1 MKRLLTALVLI
12 PLVLLAVFRL
22 PDPIF
27 IAVVGLIAI
36 LATTEY
42 LQIVKSYGYAEF
54 RLTTYSVIAVLYLIV
69 MLIMR
74 TNWISGLLVLVL
86 PAVLLIFAPSAF
98 LVAGMREGD
107 LRRVLPGAA
116 MSFFA
121 VPYIGGSLACIAL
134 LRTFTSSGWF
144 FVLFTFF
151 AVWVGDSA
159 AYYVGRSIGRYKFSP
174 RISPKKTWEG
184 AVASVVGAVIVVAI
198 FSHFAPQIES
208 ALRRVHLVAELQ
220 PVPSYG
226 DVVQPVILTR
236 APLWI
241 VCLIGA
247 LLNIAA
253 QLGDL
258 FESLIKRG
266 AGVKDSGTILPGHG
280 GILDRIDAL
289 LFAAPVAFVLFVAFG
304 NKFLVMTVF

>member
-27 IAVVGLIAI
+27 VAVVGMVAA
-36 LATTEY
+36 LATMEY
-42 LQIVKSYGYAEF
+42 LQIIRSYGFAEF
-54 RLTTYSVIAVLYLIV
+54 RVTTYASVAVLYLVTMAATRPFSEWAASRGIPIIAV
-69 MLIMR
+69 FCLIALP
-74 TNWISGLLVLVL
+74 IFFVFSPSIFLL
-86 PAVLLIFAPSAF
+86 
-98 LVAGMREGD
+98 AGMREDD

-121 VPYIGGSLACIAL
+121 VPYIGGALACLAL
-134 LRTFTSSGWF
+134 LRTSFAGAAGWF

-151 AVWVGDSA
+151 AVWVGDTA
-159 AYYVGRSIGRYKFSP
+159 AYYVGRSIGRVKFAP

-184 AVASVVGAVIVVAI
+184 AIASVVGAVIVVAL
-198 FSHFAPQIES
+198 FNHFALQIQHG
-208 ALRRVHLVAELQ
+208 LMRIHLVLDSGVR
-220 PVPSYG
+220 P
-226 DVVQPVILTR
+226 
-236 APLWI
+236 APLWLA
-241 VCLIGA
+241 CLIGA

-280 GILDRIDAL
+280 GVLDRFDSL
-289 LFAAPVAFVLFVAFG
+289 LFAVPFVYWYYR
-304 NKFLVMTVF
+304 LVMFR

>member
-27 IAVVGLIAI
+27 VAVVGMIAV

-42 LQIVKSYGYAEF
+42 LQIIKNYGFAEF
-54 RLTTYSVIAVLYLIV
+54 KLTTYALVAVLYLV
-69 MLIMR
+69 MMLSTRTFSDLAAGLGVPIIALFCLIA
-74 TNWISGLLVLVL
+74 LPFLFVL
-86 PAVLLIFAPSAF
+86 APSGF
-98 LVAGMREGD
+98 LLAGMREDD

-121 VPYIGGSLACIAL
+121 VPYIAGALASLAL
-134 LRTFTSSGWF
+134 LRTTYAGAAGWF

-159 AYYVGRSIGRYKFSP
+159 AYYVGRSIGRVKFAP

-184 AVASVVGAVIVVAI
+184 AIASVVGAVIVVAL
-198 FSHFAPQIES
+198 FNHFAFQIQQG
-208 ALRRVHLVAELQ
+208 LIRIHLVST
-220 PVPSYG
+220 PS
-226 DVVQPVILTR
+226 VRP
-236 APLWI
+236 APFWLA
-241 VCLIGA
+241 CLIGA

-289 LFAAPVAFVLFVAFG
+289 LFAAPVSFLLFVLFG
-304 NKFLVMTVF
+304 DKFLAVL